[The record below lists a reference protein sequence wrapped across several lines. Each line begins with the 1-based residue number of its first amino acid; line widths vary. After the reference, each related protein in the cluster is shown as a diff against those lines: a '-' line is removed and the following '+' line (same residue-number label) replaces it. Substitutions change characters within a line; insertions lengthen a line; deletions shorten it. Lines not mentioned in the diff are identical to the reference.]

1 MIQNRI
7 MLETEVATENIW
19 TVKRRTWC
27 FEFFFFYVYAGCSFY
42 SKGTKRGLFVKNTQ
56 SFWHARSFLNFCKFK
71 LST

>member
-7 MLETEVATENIW
+7 MFETEAATENIW

-42 SKGTKRGLFVKNTQ
+42 SKGTKRG
-56 SFWHARSFLNFCKFK
+56 AFCKKYTK
-71 LST
+71 LLACKKFFEVF